1 MTTIQ
6 VDDQI
11 AATLQQESQR
21 AGMSV
26 QEYLRSLLPA
36 ASTFPRPTWEEVE
49 HEIEAVSFSGQGLPQ
64 DFSRADM
71 YDDHD

>member
-11 AATLQQESQR
+11 AATLQEESQR

-26 QEYLRSLLPA
+26 QEYLRTLLPSTA
-36 ASTFPRPTWEEVE
+36 ASPRPTWDEVE
-49 HEIEAVSFSGQGLPQ
+49 REIEAVSFAGPGLPQ
-64 DFSRADM
+64 DFSRADI